1 VDRPGLADVEIAF
14 PPSPE
19 FVGVVRHVVAALA
32 RLGGLEPEVVEDS
45 KLAVSEACTNA
56 VTMTVREGSEEPV
69 LVEGRVEGDRMH
81 LSILDRSTSPLN
93 GERHERESTDS
104 LDFSFERGLSLPL
117 LESLVD
123 EIEFRPRDGG
133 GTEVRMALSGR
144 GGEEA

>member
-1 VDRPGLADVEIAF
+1 VDRPGLADVEITF

-19 FVGVVRHVVAALA
+19 YVGVVRYVVAALA
-32 RLGGLEPEVVEDS
+32 RLGGLEPEVVEDA

-56 VTMTVREGSEEPV
+56 VTMTVRQGSDEPV
-69 LVEGRVEGDRMH
+69 LVEGWVEGDRVQ
-81 LSILDRSTSPLN
+81 LSIFDRSTSPLN
-93 GERHERESTDS
+93 GERHEGGSTDS

-144 GGEEA
+144 DREGA